1 MSDAGARGDGR
12 QGELAQLDISGD
24 DNFRVAKLTG
34 EIDISN
40 ADKVTNALTRMPNT
54 LHGLVVD
61 LTELTYLDS
70 AGVRMLYELGKRL
83 SLRSQSLVVVSPSG
97 RPPRRVLE
105 LTGVPERVRVVE
117 TLGEANEAVSIAKN
131 A

>member
-1 MSDAGARGDGR
+1 MSEAGAAWGGGQR
-12 QGELAQLDISGD
+12 ELVSIDISGD
-24 DNFRVAKLTG
+24 DNFRVASLAG

-40 ADKVTNALTRMPNT
+40 ADTVTNTLTRMPNT

-70 AGVRMLYELGKRL
+70 AGVRMIYELGKRL

-117 TLGEANEAVSIAKN
+117 TLAEAVEAVAAAKN